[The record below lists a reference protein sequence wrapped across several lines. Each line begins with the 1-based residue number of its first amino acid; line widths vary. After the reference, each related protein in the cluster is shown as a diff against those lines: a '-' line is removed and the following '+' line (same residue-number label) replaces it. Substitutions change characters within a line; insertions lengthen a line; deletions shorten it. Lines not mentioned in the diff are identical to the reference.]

1 MFNFSWD
8 GLFELNLS
16 NIVKMCDKNNFSVL
30 IFYNCNWW
38 TYFNKFNKN
47 LHSYLK

>member
-8 GLFELNLS
+8 GLYEC
-16 NIVKMCDKNNFSVL
+16 NIVKMYDKNNFSVL
-30 IFYNCNWW
+30 IFYNYNWW